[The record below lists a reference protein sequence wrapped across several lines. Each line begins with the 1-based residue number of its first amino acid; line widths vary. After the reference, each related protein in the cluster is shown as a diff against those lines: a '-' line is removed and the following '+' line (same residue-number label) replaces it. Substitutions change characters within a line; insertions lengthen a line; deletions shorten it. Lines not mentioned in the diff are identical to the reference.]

1 MVKTT
6 VKRTPVNKNS
16 VYVSTL
22 TKNRRKERRNYLR
35 LMRETPS
42 PVRKAR
48 TVINTKYKAG
58 ALKRVKRTQAKNK
71 ATKNNGTNEVK
82 AKTMFNKMMTRRKE
96 NAASTKIQKT
106 VRGMINRKKVTKMR
120 KAATTIQKL
129 KIQAAKKIQTAR
141 RKQLLRREVAEALGT
156 GNVQAVVSMAN
167 SGNLVPAAAESRIIN
182 ITRRLCLN
190 KPKVIASIVI
200 TVLYLTMLATNPRY
214 PDDVIDQFLQ
224 YEGSRVQ
231 GRILGINRGKDPH
244 WFRKWQNV
252 IQPFIDKFY
261 QTQAETVY
269 RGIFVTWPKNNY
281 GRSLAGREIP
291 AVLYTFFCCLI
302 IYFPTDR
309 RGAEEAIKL
318 IALAARQLGFVVPLI
333 MSINFFTSRSASIRN
348 IAGQIFQVGRQIA
361 PLIAAAGAST

>member
-1 MVKTT
+1 MVKTS
-6 VKRTPVNKNS
+6 VKRTPVNKI
-16 VYVSTL
+16 
-22 TKNRRKERRNYLR
+22 KNNRLLRPNERETRNERRSKERLR
-35 LMRETPS
+35 RVRETPS

-48 TVINTKYKAG
+48 VVINTKYKAG

-82 AKTMFNKMMTRRKE
+82 ARRMFNKMMTRRKE
-96 NAASTKIQKT
+96 NAASTTIQKT

-120 KAATTIQKL
+120 KLQ
-129 KIQAAKKIQTAR
+129 IQAVKKIETAR
-141 RKQLLRREVAEALGT
+141 RKQLLRREVAGALGT
-156 GNVQAVVSMAN
+156 GNVRAVVSRAN

-190 KPKVIASIVI
+190 PPKVIASIVI
-200 TVLYLTMLATNPRY
+200 TVLYLTMLTTNPRY

-309 RGAEEAIKL
+309 RGAEEAIRL
-318 IALAARQLGFVVPLI
+318 IALAARELGFVGTLI
-333 MSINFFTSRSASIRN
+333 MSINFFTSRSASVRN
-348 IAGQIFQVGRQIA
+348 IATQIFQVGREIA
-361 PLIAAAGAST
+361 PLIAAAGASP

>member
-1 MVKTT
+1 
-6 VKRTPVNKNS
+6 
-16 VYVSTL
+16 
-22 TKNRRKERRNYLR
+22 
-35 LMRETPS
+35 MRETPS

-58 ALKRVKRTQAKNK
+58 APKRVKRAQAKNK

-82 AKTMFNKMMTRRKE
+82 ARTMFNKMMTRRKE
-96 NAASTKIQKT
+96 NAASTTIQKT

-269 RGIFVTWPKNNY
+269 RGIFVTWPKNKY

-291 AVLYTFFCCLI
+291 PILTLFFVCLI

-318 IALAARQLGFVVPLI
+318 IALAARQLGYVVPLI
-333 MSINFFTSRSASIRN
+333 MSYNFITSRSASIRN

>member
-6 VKRTPVNKNS
+6 VKRTPVNRLL
-16 VYVSTL
+16 YVSTL
-22 TKNRRKERRNYLR
+22 TKNRRKERRNRNR

-58 ALKRVKRTQAKNK
+58 APKRVKRAQAKNK

-82 AKTMFNKMMTRRKE
+82 ARTMFNKMMTRRKE
-96 NAASTKIQKT
+96 NAASTTIQKT

-200 TVLYLTMLATNPRY
+200 TVLYLTMLATDPRY

-269 RGIFVTWPKNNY
+269 RGIFVTWPKNKY

-291 AVLYTFFCCLI
+291 PILTLFFVCLI

-318 IALAARQLGFVVPLI
+318 IALAARQLGYVAPLI
-333 MSINFFTSRSASIRN
+333 MSYNFITSRSASIRN